1 MAGLLDNIGKYGI
14 KGGAIALFIVYI
26 TLLFHLLG
34 KDDNSLSGKHVGAY
48 LFGILFP
55 LFVFS
60 YFLFGSMK
68 DPKYLKI
75 LGVMFIIIIFVF
87 LRSWNTSFG
96 FFSFL
101 TEVTPL
107 PMLSPEYSFLVSIFF
122 KLLVLLIIIVGLSI
136 VYNVFL
142 NEGYRQQG
150 RVGFILYLLFY
161 IPCLI
166 SDYFSYL
173 FQELKTTP
181 RPVYALIALEILMI
195 LVYVFVPKLLNRIH
209 APGQTIVTDPIY
221 FYHKQFIRDI
231 TPFAMQNK
239 DTYGQKVDDKNNMKI
254 RREYSISMWITTNN
268 PTFGRE
274 ECMMFQFGNGD
285 ETKKSGCPYI
295 SCTKEGKWKFVV
307 TNNKEAPSIT
317 ELFVPMQRWNNVVLN
332 YHENDVDIVING
344 KLAETIHM
352 EHSSLP
358 IYDNNMGIYVGSDS
372 NELHGAIC
380 NITIYPHILSLTQ
393 ISQSYNILRLRN
405 PPVNNLT

>member
-1 MAGLLDNIGKYGI
+1 MLESKLI
-14 KGGAIALFIVYI
+14 KGGAVLLFIVYI
-26 TLLFHLLG
+26 TLLFSLVG
-34 KDDNSLSGKHVGAY
+34 RDDNSLSGKHVGAY

-60 YFLFGSMK
+60 YFLFGSSAMTK

-75 LGVMFIIIIFVF
+75 LGVMFFIILCVF
-87 LRSWNTSFG
+87 LRSGTTVD
-96 FFSFL
+96 FFSYF
-101 TEVTPL
+101 TDVTPI
-107 PMLSPEYSFLVSIFF
+107 PMLSPEYSFLVNIFF
-122 KLLVLLIIIVGLSI
+122 KLLVILIIIVGLSI

-150 RVGFILYLLFY
+150 RVGFLLYLLFY

-209 APGQTIVTDPIY
+209 TPGQTIVTDPIY
-221 FYHKQFIRDI
+221 FYHKQFISDI
-231 TPFAMQNK
+231 TPFVTQDLK
-239 DTYGQKVDDKNNMKI
+239 TGDDKKI

-274 ECMMFQFGNGD
+274 ECMMFQFGNG
-285 ETKKSGCPYI
+285 ESESGSGCPYI

-307 TNNKEAPSIT
+307 TNKAPRTST

-344 KLAETIHM
+344 KLTETIHM

-358 IYDNNMGIYVGSDS
+358 IYDNNMGVYVGSDS